1 LRPHNEQVTFPIRW
15 LSFTDDPIAPYE
27 AVEALRPY
35 YPGAA
40 VERRHLAPADLGAE
54 AVGHFG
60 FFRKSM
66 PRVGWDELAS
76 WLDARLHA
84 SRADRQTGQE
94 HQPEEPSACQ
104 HPTFS
109 PRSRMASAG

>member
-1 LRPHNEQVTFPIRW
+1 MRPHNQDVTFPIRW

-35 YPGAA
+35 YPGAP
-40 VERRHLAPADLGAE
+40 VERRHLSPADLGTE

-66 PRVGWDELAS
+66 PRAGWDELAC
-76 WLDARLHA
+76 WLAKNLDSDRRAAA
-84 SRADRQTGQE
+84 SQRAAAE
-94 HQPEEPSACQ
+94 
-104 HPTFS
+104 
-109 PRSRMASAG
+109 